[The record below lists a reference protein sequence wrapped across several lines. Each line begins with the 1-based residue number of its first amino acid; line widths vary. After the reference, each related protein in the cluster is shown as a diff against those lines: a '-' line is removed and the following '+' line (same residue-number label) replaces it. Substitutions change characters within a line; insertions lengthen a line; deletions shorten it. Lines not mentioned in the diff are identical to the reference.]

1 MADATVW
8 PYFPVLQR
16 LALALALG
24 LFIGMERERRGK
36 EAGIRTF
43 AFATLFGT
51 VGMLLGEDFALLAMG
66 LLGVLVILMAVA
78 TLSAG
83 LGIELTTSIALL
95 FTGFIGVLVGQ
106 GHTITPTALAVVTAG
121 LLAWKRAL
129 NTFTVHLTEE
139 ELRSAILLAVLALV
153 IYPAL
158 PVGTVG
164 PYDLLNPRAAWIT
177 VILIAAIGFG
187 NYILL
192 KLYGTRGLAIAG
204 FLGGLVNSTVVATEL
219 ANRHREAPEKLRKA
233 TYQGV
238 ILAGAA
244 MLLRNG
250 VLLAV
255 LAPEAAIATLPAFLV
270 MVTASLALAW
280 AHRDPQPD
288 GEVNLALRSPFAI
301 SSALKFGVL
310 FLVLEIAGDL
320 GQRGLGQSGFYVVS
334 VIGGLVS
341 SASSVASAGLL
352 TSHGTLL
359 PQVAGIGAVLASLA
373 SAFVD
378 LPVIARLGADPSLT
392 RQLGLAVALIGVL
405 GVAGALAGAW
415 IIPLPS

>member
-1 MADATVW
+1 MADTAVW
-8 PYFPVLQR
+8 PYLPILQR

-24 LFIGMERERRGK
+24 LFIGLERERRGK

-43 AFATLFGT
+43 AFATLLGT
-51 VGMLLGEDFALLAMG
+51 VGMLLGESFALLALG
-66 LLGVLVILMAVA
+66 LIGVLVVLMAVA
-78 TLSAG
+78 TLTAG
-83 LGIELTTSIALL
+83 LGLELTTSIALL

-158 PVGTVG
+158 PTGTIG

-192 KLYGTRGLAIAG
+192 KLYGTRGLAVAG
-204 FLGGLVNSTVVATEL
+204 FLGGLVNSTVEATEL
-219 ANRHREAPEKLRKA
+219 ANRHREAPARLRKA

-238 ILAGAA
+238 LLAGAA

-255 LAPEAAIATLPAFLV
+255 LSPAAAVATLPAFLV
-270 MVTASLALAW
+270 MIAASFVLAW
-280 AHRDPQPD
+280 THRDEQPD
-288 GEVNLALRSPFAI
+288 GEVNLALRSPFSI

-334 VIGGLVS
+334 IVGGLVS

-352 TSHGTLL
+352 ASHGTLL

-378 LPVIARLGADPSLT
+378 LPVIARLGRDPCLT
-392 RQLGLAVALIGVL
+392 RRLSLAVALISLL

-415 IIPLPS
+415 LIPVPS

>member
-1 MADATVW
+1 MTDATVW
-8 PYFPVLQR
+8 PYFPILQR

-51 VGMLLGEDFALLAMG
+51 VGMLLGENFALLAMG
-66 LLGVLVILMAVA
+66 LIGVLVILMAVA
-78 TLSAG
+78 TLTAG
-83 LGIELTTSIALL
+83 LGLELTTSIALL
-95 FTGFIGVLVGQ
+95 LTGFIGVLVGQ

-219 ANRHREAPEKLRKA
+219 ANRHREAPEKLRDA

-255 LAPEAAIATLPAFLV
+255 LSPEAAIATLPAFLV
-270 MVTASLALAW
+270 MIAASLALAW
-280 AHRDPQPD
+280 VHRDHQPD
-288 GEVNLALRSPFAI
+288 GTVNLALRSPFAI

-310 FLVLEIAGDL
+310 FLALEIAGDL
-320 GQRGLGQSGFYVVS
+320 GQRGLGQSGFYAVS
-334 VIGGLVS
+334 LVGGLVS

-352 TSHGTLL
+352 ASHGTLA
-359 PQVAGIGAVLASLA
+359 PHVAGIGAVLASLS
-373 SAFVD
+373 SAIVD
-378 LPVIARLGADPSLT
+378 LPVIERLGRDPHLT
-392 RQLGLAVALIGVL
+392 RRLALAVALISAL
-405 GVAGALAGAW
+405 GVAGALAGVW
-415 IIPLPS
+415 LIP

>member
-1 MADATVW
+1 MTDATVW
-8 PYFPVLQR
+8 PYFPILQR

-51 VGMLLGEDFALLAMG
+51 VGMLLGENFALLAIG
-66 LLGVLVILMAVA
+66 LIGVLVILMAVA
-78 TLSAG
+78 TLTAG
-83 LGIELTTSIALL
+83 LGLELTTSIALL
-95 FTGFIGVLVGQ
+95 LTGFIGVLVGQ

-219 ANRHREAPEKLRKA
+219 ANRHREAPEKLRDA

-255 LAPEAAIATLPAFLV
+255 LSPEAAIATLPAFLV
-270 MVTASLALAW
+270 MIAASLALAW
-280 AHRDPQPD
+280 VHRDHQPD
-288 GEVNLALRSPFAI
+288 GTVNLALRSPFAI

-310 FLVLEIAGDL
+310 FLALEIAGDL
-320 GQRGLGQSGFYVVS
+320 GQRGLGQSGFYAVS
-334 VIGGLVS
+334 LVGGLVS

-352 TSHGTLL
+352 ASHGTLA
-359 PQVAGIGAVLASLA
+359 PHVAGIGAVLASLS
-373 SAFVD
+373 SAIVD
-378 LPVIARLGADPSLT
+378 LPVIERLGRDPHLT
-392 RQLGLAVALIGVL
+392 RRLALAVALISAL
-405 GVAGALAGAW
+405 GVAGALAGVW
-415 IIPLPS
+415 LIP